1 MIFAVEH
8 FVVWTFVS
16 KVNRW
21 KARFFAHFYLTLPAE
36 GKKVE
41 QQVMLSCPSLLK
53 LWVLLCGK
61 PLHCGQMLIDTKQS
75 DYVIKEIS
83 ANIALT
89 WFKLLTASQSVVPW
103 ISYDILFDILHP
115 SLTDHN
121 FQRFFGKKK
130 TSLGRHIFHQVER
143 FCQVAVLPFW
153 NIQMI
158 YAGYMKVAPGKPHTG
173 RVKLKI
179 QPGTAGRL
187 IFTGWREKIHWVCY
201 RGVLLLCELYLQK
214 VEKII
219 WYGLC

>member
-21 KARFFAHFYLTLPAE
+21 KARFFAHFYLTLRAE

-89 WFKLLTASQSVVPW
+89 WFKLLTASQSVFPW

-121 FQRFFGKKK
+121 FNGFSEEKK
-130 TSLGRHIFHQVER
+130 RHLVAIFSTRLSVSVR
-143 FCQVAVLPFW
+143 LLFCLFETYKW
-153 NIQMI
+153 
-158 YAGYMKVAPGKPHTG
+158 YMLDTWKSHRGSHTLVG
-173 RVKLKI
+173 
-179 QPGTAGRL
+179 
-187 IFTGWREKIHWVCY
+187 
-201 RGVLLLCELYLQK
+201 
-214 VEKII
+214 
-219 WYGLC
+219 